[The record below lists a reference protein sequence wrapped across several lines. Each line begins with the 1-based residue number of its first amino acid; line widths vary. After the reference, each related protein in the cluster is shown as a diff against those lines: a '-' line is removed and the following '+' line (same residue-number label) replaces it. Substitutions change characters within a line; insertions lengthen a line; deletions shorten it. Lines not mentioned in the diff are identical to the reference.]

1 MLHVGLAVLLDA
13 DLMLMHHTTQ
23 QQKTNKQMVGHV
35 TMQHKRKPK
44 QNTQQSPG
52 PSNRFEKNA
61 RGKLKVRDSNSK
73 PLVAQSQSQ
82 KNTQFM
88 LLVAAGCGTLLAIAS
103 CKLLLLFAAR
113 ETRDTHGERSL
124 ATEVAV

>member
-52 PSNRFEKNA
+52 PSNFDLRKTRAE
-61 RGKLKVRDSNSK
+61 NSK
-73 PLVAQSQSQ
+73 FE
-82 KNTQFM
+82 TQ
-88 LLVAAGCGTLLAIAS
+88 
-103 CKLLLLFAAR
+103 
-113 ETRDTHGERSL
+113 TRNRLWPKVKVKKTRNL
-124 ATEVAV
+124 CC